1 MRNRDKIERTNTSEK
16 LTSQMKA
23 KVVAAINTQIQE
35 EFDSAYIYLAMSARL
50 EDLKLPGAASW
61 MRNQAQE
68 EVVHAMKF
76 FDFLIRRGESPELG
90 ALSKPK
96 TEFSGIVEAFEM
108 GLGHERHITACIN
121 ELYDLAQSERDY
133 PLQTLLHWF
142 IDEQVEE
149 EEAAEAILDSLRL
162 AGDTGEALFMID
174 RELGLRKPEPDA
186 A

>member
-1 MRNRDKIERTNTSEK
+1 MKTN
-16 LTSQMKA
+16 
-23 KVVAAINTQIQE
+23 VVEAVNDQIRE

-50 EDLKLPGAASW
+50 EELKLPGAASW
-61 MRNQAQE
+61 MRNQARE
-68 EVVHAMKF
+68 EVIHAMKF
-76 FDFLIRRGESPELG
+76 FDFLIRRGEVPVLSALPQPSVGVSGIREAFDG
-90 ALSKPK
+90 AL
-96 TEFSGIVEAFEM
+96 A
-108 GLGHERHITACIN
+108 HEKHITACIHK
-121 ELYDLAQSERDY
+121 LYDLAQEERDY

-174 RELGLRKPEPDA
+174 RELGLRQPDPEPA